1 MRNKAFVLAALFLWV
16 QGASAQYTVEKY
28 RTTLPGYH
36 YEFPRDHFNHPDFQT
51 EWWYYTGNL
60 TASDG
65 HRFGF
70 ELTFFRQAVDR
81 DPTKS
86 STWDIHDLY
95 LAHVAVSDLDGGQFY
110 HAERTN
116 RSGPGL
122 AGISEMQKKIWNGNW
137 EAQWHGDD
145 LILKARDYDDRF
157 SFSLLLH
164 PEKPPVIHGQ
174 NGVSQKA
181 AGLGHASH
189 YISLTRLN
197 TTGNL
202 VVRGKTKQ
210 VTGTAWMDHEFFTH
224 QLEAQQVGWDWLS
237 LQLDDNTELMLFH
250 LRHKDGSIDPFSA
263 GTYVDN
269 SNRSMHLQAADFSL
283 TPLGESRTSPIT
295 AAKYPVRWSVE
306 VPKLGLS
313 LEVSTPLKSQELSER
328 AKFAPSY
335 WEGAINIEGNRGPSE
350 IKGVGY
356 LEMTGYDRPVE
367 IGP

>member
-1 MRNKAFVLAALFLWV
+1 MRNKALVLAALFLWA
-16 QGASAQYTVEKY
+16 QGASAQYAGAKY
-28 RTTLPGYH
+28 KTAQPGYH
-36 YEFPRDHFNHPDFQT
+36 YEFPRDHFDHPNFQT

-60 TASDG
+60 TAADG

-81 DPTKS
+81 DPAKS

-95 LAHVAVSDLDGGQFY
+95 VAHLAVSDLDGGQFY

-122 AGISEMQKKIWNGNW
+122 AGISEIQKKIWNGNW
-137 EAQWHGDD
+137 EAQWQGDD
-145 LILKARDYDDRF
+145 LILKAYDDRF

-181 AGLGHASH
+181 LGPGRASH
-189 YISLTRLN
+189 YISLTRLH
-197 TTGNL
+197 TTGSVL
-202 VVRGKTKQ
+202 VGGKTHQ
-210 VTGTAWMDHEFFTH
+210 VKGTAWMDHELFTH

-237 LQLDDNTELMLFH
+237 LQLNDNTELMLFH

-263 GTYVDN
+263 GTYVDS

-283 TPLGESRTSPIT
+283 TPLGETWRSPIT
-295 AAKYPVRWSVE
+295 AAKYPVRWRVD
-306 VPKLGLS
+306 VLKLGLS
-313 LEVSTPLKSQELSER
+313 LEVSTPLKSQELSGR
-328 AKFAPSY
+328 TKFAPSY
-335 WEGAINIEGNRGPSE
+335 WEGAITIQGHRGLSE
-350 IKGVGY
+350 IKAVGY

>member
-1 MRNKAFVLAALFLWV
+1 MRNKALVLGALFLWV
-16 QGASAQYTVEKY
+16 HGASAQYAADKY
-28 RTTLPGYH
+28 RTALPGYH
-36 YEFPRDHFNHPDFQT
+36 YEFPRDHFNHPDFAT

-70 ELTFFRQAVDR
+70 ELTFFREAVTR
-81 DPTKS
+81 DPAES

-95 LAHVAVSDLDGGQFY
+95 LAHLAVSDLDGGQFY

-122 AGISEMQKKIWNGNW
+122 AGISEIQKKIWNGNW
-137 EAQWHGDD
+137 EAQWQGDN
-145 LILKARDYDDRF
+145 LILKARDFDDRF

-174 NGVSQKA
+174 NGISQKA
-181 AGLGHASH
+181 SGPGQASH
-189 YISLTRLN
+189 YISLTRLHA
-197 TTGNL
+197 TGSLL
-202 VVRGKTKQ
+202 VGGKTDQ

-237 LQLDDNTELMLFH
+237 LQLNDNTELMLFR

-263 GTYVDN
+263 GTYVDS
-269 SNRSMHLQAADFSL
+269 SNRSMHLQVSDFSL
-283 TPLGESRTSPIT
+283 TPLGETWRSPIT
-295 AAKYPVRWSVE
+295 AANYPVRWRVD
-306 VPKLGLS
+306 VPKLGIF
-313 LEVSTPLKSQELSER
+313 LEISTVLKSQELTGGS
-328 AKFAPSY
+328 KSAPSY
-335 WEGAINIEGNRGPSE
+335 WEGAITVEGNRGADK
-350 IKGVGY
+350 IKAVGY

>member
-1 MRNKAFVLAALFLWV
+1 MRNKALVLAALFLCL
-16 QGASAQYTVEKY
+16 QAATTQSAVEKC
-28 RTTLPGYH
+28 RNALPGYH
-36 YEFPRDHFNHPDFQT
+36 YEFPRDHFDHPDFQ
-51 EWWYYTGNL
+51 EN
-60 TASDG
+60 G

-95 LAHVAVSDLDGGQFY
+95 LAHLAVSDLDGGQFY
-110 HAERTN
+110 YAERTN

-122 AGISEMQKKIWNGNW
+122 AGISDTQKKIWNGNW
-137 EAQWHGDD
+137 EAQWQRND
-145 LILKARDYDDRF
+145 LVLKAYDDQF

-181 AGLGHASH
+181 SGPGHASH

-197 TTGNL
+197 TTGTLL
-202 VVRGKTKQ
+202 VGAKANQ
-210 VTGTAWMDHEFFTH
+210 VKGTAWMDHEFFTH

-237 LQLDDNTELMLFH
+237 LQLNDKTELMLFR

-263 GTYVDN
+263 GTYVD
-269 SNRSMHLQAADFSL
+269 SSSRSMHLQASDFSL
-283 TPLGESRTSPIT
+283 TPLGETWTSPIT
-295 AAKYPVRWSVE
+295 AAKYPVRWRVE

-313 LEVSTPLKSQELSER
+313 LQVSTPLKSQELSGR
-328 AKFAPSY
+328 TKFAPSY
-335 WEGAINIEGNRGPSE
+335 WEGAINIGGHRGPSE
-350 IKGVGY
+350 IKAVGY